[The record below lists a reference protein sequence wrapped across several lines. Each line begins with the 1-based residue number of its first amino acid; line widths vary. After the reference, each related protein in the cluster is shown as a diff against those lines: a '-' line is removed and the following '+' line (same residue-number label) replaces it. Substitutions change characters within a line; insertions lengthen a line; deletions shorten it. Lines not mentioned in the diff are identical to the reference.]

1 MLSIFKNF
9 ELCFPRS
16 INIFFYSP
24 WVVRN
29 VNMMFKDLANAL
41 PWMETACKAGK
52 AVVTFVL
59 NLVVMFVLNYQ
70 HGLAIAPEGFG
81 GGCGQ

>member
-1 MLSIFKNF
+1 
-9 ELCFPRS
+9 
-16 INIFFYSP
+16 
-24 WVVRN
+24 
-29 VNMMFKDLANAL
+29 MMFKDLANAL

-59 NLVVMFVLNYQ
+59 NLVVMFVLNHQ

>member
-1 MLSIFKNF
+1 
-9 ELCFPRS
+9 
-16 INIFFYSP
+16 
-24 WVVRN
+24 
-29 VNMMFKDLANAL
+29 MMFKDLANAL

-59 NLVVMFVLNYQ
+59 NLVVMFVLNHQ
-70 HGLAIAPEGFG
+70 HGLAITPEGFG